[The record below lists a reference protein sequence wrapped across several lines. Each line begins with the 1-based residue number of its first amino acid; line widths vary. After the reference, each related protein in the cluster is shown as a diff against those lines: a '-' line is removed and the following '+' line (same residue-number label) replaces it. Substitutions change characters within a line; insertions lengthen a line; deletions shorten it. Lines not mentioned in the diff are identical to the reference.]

1 MFCISKDTMSDPVVS
16 IHTNRLKGV
25 RNYLPENIFNVK
37 FPALPASC
45 SGVWRSAQ
53 ELGDL
58 ASMSPLG
65 CLAFGVRGLATGVR
79 SLAFGERHMAFGGAG
94 GLIIGVRITAGS
106 VAQVG

>member
-1 MFCISKDTMSDPVVS
+1 MSDPVVS

-37 FPALPASC
+37 FPAPPGELLRGLAIC
-45 SGVWRSAQ
+45 SRAR
-53 ELGDL
+53 DL

-94 GLIIGVRITAGS
+94 GLTIGVRITAGS